1 MIRPAGG
8 GQSPEP
14 GEQPDTE
21 IAWDDVV
28 DVICVGSDPGPVAHA
43 IAAADTS
50 ATSRVGATAARAG
63 AAAPKVSTAAG
74 VGAASH
80 MTAGLAALWGGM
92 AALKIL
98 LCLHGTE
105 QEVCAA

>member
-1 MIRPAGG
+1 MITPAGG

-43 IAAADTS
+43 IAAAGS
-50 ATSRVGATAARAG
+50 GLRA
-63 AAAPKVSTAAG
+63 VSYTLLTLPTNLPMRF
-74 VGAASH
+74 VS
-80 MTAGLAALWGGM
+80 LAVHVT
-92 AALKIL
+92 KQ
-98 LCLHGTE
+98 LC
-105 QEVCAA
+105 